1 MLPLYYRLPALA
13 LCAGILVAA
22 EDKAGKDKDASTPSA
37 ARIVKV
43 DAKNGTI
50 TLRMKDLQ
58 GKEVKK
64 TFHLTQDVRMVDETG
79 GVVTIDIFEDDEDAL
94 IVEREGRLVELRRP
108 TRAHR
113 ARPSDLIHVLIEMS
127 ECDENC
133 TEEVQR
139 VYDILRRLDKNRDG
153 KIDADDL
160 KAARQQLVEER
171 VDNLMK
177 RLDKDKDRKINR
189 EEARGMIKSHFD
201 KLDRNKDGFI
211 NREELLKAASERQD
225 LQHSPKERK

>member
-1 MLPLYYRLPALA
+1 MLHLYCRLPALA
-13 LCAGILVAA
+13 LCAGVLVGA
-22 EDKAGKDKDASTPSA
+22 EDKAGKDKDASKPSA
-37 ARIVKV
+37 VRIVKV

-50 TLRMKDLQ
+50 TVRMKDHQ

-79 GVVTIDIFEDDEDAL
+79 GVVTIDIFEDDDDAL

-108 TRAHR
+108 ARAHR
-113 ARPSDLIHVLIEMS
+113 ARPSDLINVLIEVS
-127 ECDENC
+127 ECDEGC

-139 VYDILRRLDKNRDG
+139 AYDILRRLDKNKDG
-153 KIDADDL
+153 KIDADEL
-160 KAARQQLVEER
+160 KAARQQLAEER

-177 RLDKDKDRKINR
+177 SLDKDKDGKISR
-189 EEARGMIKSHFD
+189 EEARGMIKRHFD

-211 NREELLKAASERQD
+211 DREELLKAASERQD
-225 LQHSPKERK
+225 LQRSPTERK